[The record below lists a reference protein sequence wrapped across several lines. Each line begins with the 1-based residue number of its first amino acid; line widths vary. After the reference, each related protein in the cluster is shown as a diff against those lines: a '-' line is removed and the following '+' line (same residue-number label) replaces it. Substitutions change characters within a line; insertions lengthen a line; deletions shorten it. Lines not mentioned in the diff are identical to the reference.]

1 MRGLILAIQFLT
13 RLPTPPL
20 RNFEPAELPCSARW
34 FPLVGMLIGVLLAT
48 VLWLGSCI
56 DPWLG
61 ALLTLMLWVWI
72 TGALHLDGL
81 ADMSDALGAAH
92 RDRDRFLAVL
102 ADPHLGTFG
111 VVSLVLQ
118 LACKLVL
125 LMLLARSGQYWALLL
140 VPAWARWGTLIWA
153 RLPTLKPG
161 MGERFGGQIAQPLIW
176 VWGILLTAFSVG
188 APVLW
193 CVPLLVFVWQKFLL
207 RRIGG
212 MTGDL
217 LGAGVE
223 VVESVALLLLVVQ
236 AAYAGTGFILGEV

>member
-13 RLPTPPL
+13 RLPTPQL
-20 RNFEPAELPCSARW
+20 RDFDAAELPRSAHW
-34 FPLVGMLIGVLLAT
+34 FPLVGMLIGALLAAT
-48 VLWLGSCI
+48 LWLGSRI

-61 ALLTLMLWVWI
+61 ALLALLVWVWI

-81 ADMSDALGAAH
+81 ADMSDAMGAAH

-125 LMLLARSGQYWALLL
+125 LMLLARGGQYWALMLI
-140 VPAWARWGTLIWA
+140 PAWARWGTLIWA

-161 MGERFGGQIAQPLIW
+161 MGERFGWQITRPSIW
-176 VWGILLTAFSVG
+176 FWAALLMACSVV

-193 CVPLLVFVWQKFLL
+193 CVPLLVFAWREFLL
-207 RRIGG
+207 RRLGG

-223 VVESVALLLLVVQ
+223 VVESLALLLLILQ
-236 AAYAGTGFILGEV
+236 AAYGGTGYIY

>member
-13 RLPTPPL
+13 RLPTPQL
-20 RNFEPAELPCSARW
+20 RDFDPENPPSSAHW
-34 FPLVGMLIGVLLAT
+34 FPVVGLLIGALLVAA
-48 VLWLGSCI
+48 LWLGSRI

-61 ALLTLMLWVWI
+61 ALLATLLWVWV

-92 RDRDRFLAVL
+92 RDRERFLAVL

-118 LACKLVL
+118 LTCKLVL

-140 VPAWARWGTLIWA
+140 APAWARWGTLIWA
-153 RLPTLKPG
+153 RLPALKPG
-161 MGERFGGQIAQPLIW
+161 TGQRFGGEISQSAIW
-176 VWGILLTAFSVG
+176 ILG
-188 APVLW
+188 ALLVACSASNPVLW
-193 CVPLLVFVWQKFLL
+193 CAPLLVLVWREFLL
-207 RRIGG
+207 RRVGG

-223 VVESVALLLLVVQ
+223 VVESLILLLLVVQ
-236 AAYAGTGFILGEV
+236 AQLNS

>member
-13 RLPTPPL
+13 RLPTPQL
-20 RNFEPAELPCSARW
+20 RDLDPANLPRSAHW
-34 FPLVGMLIGVLLAT
+34 FPLVGLLIGALLSVA
-48 VLWLGSCI
+48 LWLGSQI

-61 ALLTLMLWVWI
+61 ALLTVLLWVWI

-111 VVSLVLQ
+111 AVSLVLQ
-118 LACKLVL
+118 LAFKLIV
-125 LMLLARSGQYWALLL
+125 LMLLARSGQYWAVLL
-140 VPAWARWGTLIWA
+140 VPAWARWGVLVWA
-153 RLPTLKPG
+153 RLSSLKPG
-161 MGERFGGQIAQPLIW
+161 LGERLSSQIQLRAIWLWGGALAVASLLVPPL
-176 VWGILLTAFSVG
+176 WG
-188 APVLW
+188 
-193 CVPLLVFVWQKFLL
+193 VPLLVLLWRRFLL
-207 RRIGG
+207 RRLGG

-223 VVESVALLLLVVQ
+223 LVESAALLLCLVVPVRDVM
-236 AAYAGTGFILGEV
+236 GIPFC

>member
-13 RLPTPPL
+13 RLPTPQL
-20 RNFEPAELPCSARW
+20 RDFDPAELPRSARW
-34 FPLVGMLIGVLLAT
+34 FPLVGLLIGVLLVAT
-48 VLWLGSCI
+48 LWLGSRV

-61 ALLTLMLWVWI
+61 ALLTLLLWVGI

-92 RDRDRFLAVL
+92 RDRARFLAVL

-125 LMLLARSGQYWALLL
+125 LMLLARGGQYWVLLL
-140 VPAWARWGTLIWA
+140 IPAWARWGTLIWA

-161 MGERFGGQIAQPLIW
+161 MGERFGWQITQQSIW
-176 VWGILLTAFSVG
+176 IWGMLLMASSIGT
-188 APVLW
+188 PMLW
-193 CVPLLVFVWQKFLL
+193 CFPLLVFAWREFLL

-223 VVESVALLLLVVQ
+223 VVESLALLLLIVQ
-236 AAYAGTGFILGEV
+236 SHIEVCFH